1 MNKTT
6 RRTKRP
12 GKPAVTVVTG
22 RQIKLGTLVFDVE
35 PIAVAS
41 ARTGMPGLIRAS
53 AETGRAFLIRNAKN
67 ASAATALLINP
78 EVLERRLVAMKP
90 RRSLGELIDTL
101 PFKRHGAPRLVA
113 SPLDDDA
120 PTLRVPGRRAAKD
133 TQVEAAQRL
142 ERNGT
147 LYGPEAE
154 TGA

>member
-6 RRTKRP
+6 RRTKRSS
-12 GKPAVTVVTG
+12 KPTVTVVAG
-22 RQIKLGTLVFDVE
+22 RQIKLGTLMFDVE

-113 SPLDDDA
+113 SPPDDNA
-120 PTLRVPGRRAAKD
+120 PTLRVPGRSAVKD
-133 TQVEAAQRL
+133 ARLQAAQRV
-142 ERNGT
+142 ETNGP